1 MTSIFRAAACFLASA
16 AVIAPAMASAADS
29 GPYYVAT
36 PAAAPAQQML
46 ITSGTVWKWH
56 EPAFTANKGPQ
67 REAIMC
73 QMIAQHAGKL
83 AAFSAGGKAFDTDAL
98 TKCNTRA
105 K

>member
-1 MTSIFRAAACFLASA
+1 MSTFLRAAAPFLASA
-16 AVIAPAMASAADS
+16 LVLAPAISHAADA

-46 ITSGTVWKWH
+46 ITSGTIWKWRDT
-56 EPAFTANKGPQ
+56 AFTANKGGQ
-67 REAIMC
+67 REFIMC
-73 QMIAQHAGKL
+73 ELVAQRAGKL

-98 TKCNTRA
+98 AKCNARA